1 VVALLG
7 VGLAMIAFAP
17 LVAQAAGAI
26 WPHPA
31 PVSAEITTTA
41 GAPATTPV
49 VAPRPVSAAELA
61 ALPPA
66 TTFGTVTGAP
76 PDPDPTAPPTGDVVH
91 PTVPVPVYAA
101 PGGPAIAAAPV
112 QQPFGS
118 PPQDTNDTWLPVIDR
133 QPGWARV
140 LLPDRP
146 NSSTGWLAVDD
157 RVTTAHTPYVITVDR
172 ATFTLTLLRDG
183 AQVGRWTVGVGKLAA
198 QSGKP
203 ESITPVGRSFVL
215 GDVLEAHPTYS
226 PVILPLGLHSDTF
239 ESYGGGPGEIGVHSW
254 PTSTVYGQN
263 SSDGCIRVPPDAL
276 QILSTTV
283 PLGTAVL
290 IT

>member
-1 VVALLG
+1 
-7 VGLAMIAFAP
+7 M
-17 LVAQAAGAI
+17 
-26 WPHPA
+26 
-31 PVSAEITTTA
+31 
-41 GAPATTPV
+41 
-49 VAPRPVSAAELA
+49 
-61 ALPPA
+61 
-66 TTFGTVTGAP
+66 
-76 PDPDPTAPPTGDVVH
+76 
-91 PTVPVPVYAA
+91 
-101 PGGPAIAAAPV
+101 
-112 QQPFGS
+112 
-118 PPQDTNDTWLPVIDR
+118 
-133 QPGWARV
+133 

-198 QSGKP
+198 QGGKP
-203 ESITPVGRSFVL
+203 ESITPVGRTFVL

-226 PVILPLGLHSDTF
+226 PVILPLGVHSNVF
-239 ESYGGGPGEIGVHSW
+239 SSYGGGPGEVGVHSW

-263 SSDGCIRVPPDAL
+263 SSDGCIRVPLDAL
-276 QILSTTV
+276 QVLSTTV